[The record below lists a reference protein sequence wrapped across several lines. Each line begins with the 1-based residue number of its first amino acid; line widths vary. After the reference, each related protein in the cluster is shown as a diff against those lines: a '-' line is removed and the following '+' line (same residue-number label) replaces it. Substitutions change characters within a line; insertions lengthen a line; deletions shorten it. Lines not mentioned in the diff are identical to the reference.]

1 MNSWT
6 NTLLWILVGGGASA
20 SSQQC
25 SFLPHG
31 GEEIQYSF
39 DESHASVTYGATG
52 NMTPSQVFDM
62 LLKRN
67 KGKCLFFH
75 QNVLKQK
82 NLY

>member
-6 NTLLWILVGGGASA
+6 NTLLWTLVGGASA

-82 NLY
+82 IILY